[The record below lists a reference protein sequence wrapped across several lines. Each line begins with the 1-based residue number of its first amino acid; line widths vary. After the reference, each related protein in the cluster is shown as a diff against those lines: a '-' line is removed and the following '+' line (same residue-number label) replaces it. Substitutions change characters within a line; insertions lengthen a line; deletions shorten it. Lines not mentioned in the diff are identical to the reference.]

1 VISGI
6 LLVIFAYL
14 LGSIPTGYL
23 LGYFSGV
30 DVRKAGSGNVGATN
44 VARVA
49 GKKLGLLTLL
59 GDMAKGIIAVYAARA
74 LGVDIDVV
82 ALAALAAFLGHL
94 YPVFLRFQGGKGVAT
109 ALGALLALAPAATGA
124 LLLVFLIVIAAT
136 RIVSLAS
143 MIAAAAAP
151 VAVWQLGYPP
161 VVIGLAV
168 AMALLIIWRHQHNIQ
183 RLRSGVEPKFSFK

>member
-1 VISGI
+1 VIAEI
-6 LLVIFAYL
+6 LLILFAYL
-14 LGSIPTGYL
+14 LGSIPTGYI
-23 LGYFSGV
+23 LGYLSGV

-49 GKKLGLLTLL
+49 GKKLGLLTLV
-59 GDMAKGIIAVYAARA
+59 GDAAKGIIPVWLARRLGMDVDAA
-74 LGVDIDVV
+74 
-82 ALAALAAFLGHL
+82 ALAAFAAFLGHL
-94 YPVFLRFQGGKGVAT
+94 FPVFLNFQGGKGVAT
-109 ALGALLALAPAATGA
+109 ALGALLGLAPAATGA

-151 VAVWQLGYPP
+151 VAVWLFGYPP
-161 VVIGLAV
+161 IVIGLTV

-183 RLRSGVEPKFSFK
+183 RLMSGAEPKFGFK

>member
-1 VISGI
+1 VISEI

-14 LGSIPTGYL
+14 LGSVPTGYL

-59 GDMAKGIIAVYAARA
+59 GDAAKGMIPVYLARK
-74 LGVDIDVV
+74 LGMDVDIV
-82 ALAALAAFLGHL
+82 AFAALAAFLGHL
-94 YPVFLRFQGGKGVAT
+94 YPLFLRFQGGKGVAT
-109 ALGALLALAPAATGA
+109 ALGALLVLTPAATGA
-124 LLLVFLIVIAAT
+124 SLLVFLTVIAAT

-151 VAVWQLGYPP
+151 VAVWLLGYPP
-161 VVIGLAV
+161 IVIGLTV
-168 AMALLIIWRHQHNIQ
+168 AMALLIIWRHQHNIH
-183 RLRSGVEPKFSFK
+183 RLMSGAEPKFSSK

>member
-1 VISGI
+1 MLSEIA
-6 LLVIFAYL
+6 LVLFAYL
-14 LGSIPTGYL
+14 LGSVPTGYI
-23 LGYFSGV
+23 LGYLSGV

-59 GDMAKGIIAVYAARA
+59 GDAAKGIIPVWLARWLGMDVDAA
-74 LGVDIDVV
+74 
-82 ALAALAAFLGHL
+82 ALAALAAFVGHL
-94 YPVFLRFQGGKGVAT
+94 YPVFLKFQGGKGVAT
-109 ALGALLALAPAATGA
+109 ALGALLGLVPAATGA

-151 VAVWQLGYPP
+151 MAVWLFGYPP
-161 VVIGLAV
+161 IAIALTA

-183 RLRSGVEPKFSFK
+183 RLMSGTEPKFGFK

>member
-1 VISGI
+1 MISEI

-14 LGSIPTGYL
+14 LGSVPTGYI
-23 LGYFSGV
+23 LGYLSGV
-30 DVRKAGSGNVGATN
+30 DVRRAGSGNVGATN

-49 GKKLGLLTLL
+49 GKKLGLLTLI
-59 GDMAKGIIAVYAARA
+59 GDAAKGMIPVYVARS
-74 LGVDIDVV
+74 LGMDVDVV
-82 ALAALAAFLGHL
+82 AFAALAAFLGHL
-94 YPVFLRFQGGKGVAT
+94 YPVFLNFQGGKGVAT

-143 MIAAAAAP
+143 MIAAAASP
-151 VAVWQLGYPP
+151 VAVWLLGYPP
-161 VVIGLAV
+161 IVIGLTL